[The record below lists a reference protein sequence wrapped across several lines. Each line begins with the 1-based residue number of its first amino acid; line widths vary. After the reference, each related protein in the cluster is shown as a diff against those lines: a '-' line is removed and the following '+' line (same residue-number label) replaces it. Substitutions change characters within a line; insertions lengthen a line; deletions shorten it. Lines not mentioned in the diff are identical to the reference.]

1 MNTTLE
7 NEVPVT
13 AAKKFAIAWP
23 QIICGLLGLGL
34 AGYSLYLHKLIEAGA
49 STGCGISDTISCDKV
64 IGSKPW
70 GAPFGIPL
78 GVFGAVYFVVVLVTA
93 ISSSKELVSAT
104 LQRLGLAV
112 IGIVFS
118 LGLEYVMW
126 GILHHGCPVCIST
139 HIVTLVNFVFAL
151 AAYVRLRRVKP
162 VA

>member
-7 NEVPVT
+7 NNSGTT
-13 AAKKFAIAWP
+13 AGKKIAIAWP

-34 AGYSLYLHKLIEAGA
+34 AVYTLYLHKLIEAGA

-78 GVFGAVYFVVVLVTA
+78 GVFGSVYFVIVLLTA
-93 ISSSKELVSAT
+93 FSPAQGWASAT
-104 LQRLGLAV
+104 VQRLGVATV
-112 IGIVFS
+112 GIVFS

-126 GILHHGCPVCIST
+126 GILHHGCPVCIMT
-139 HIVTLVNFVFAL
+139 HVVTLVNFVFAL
-151 AAYVRLRRVKP
+151 AAYFRLGRSAGLP
-162 VA
+162 